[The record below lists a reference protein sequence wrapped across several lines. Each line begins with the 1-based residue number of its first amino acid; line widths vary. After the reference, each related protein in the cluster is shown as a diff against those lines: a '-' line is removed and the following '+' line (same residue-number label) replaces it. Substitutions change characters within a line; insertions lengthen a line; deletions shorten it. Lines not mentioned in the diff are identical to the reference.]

1 MALAP
6 GSRASL
12 HSPCPA
18 DGHACNSCAKLAW
31 RGAAWRGMACPTLLR
46 MAWHGKDMA
55 GQCQHHA
62 MPCHA
67 MPLLGS
73 VLLRTAA
80 SPVACAA
87 GLAALPRGRNAA
99 HLGGDERQLQCTGVH
114 GQVRR
119 MALLAAELLPAIA
132 AASPLPMVLPIAAH
146 QLLRLALL
154 LPGCRLGRRACTTL
168 SGPSAF
174 TSNCGWHGMGWG
186 GVSQSHCREP
196 LPAMMQLHLS
206 TCIGM
211 PWTECI
217 SRSRLERPSP
227 CHHELP

>member
-1 MALAP
+1 MW
-6 GSRASL
+6 GVSM
-12 HSPCPA
+12 C
-18 DGHACNSCAKLAW
+18 DMN
-31 RGAAWRGMACPTLLR
+31 
-46 MAWHGKDMA
+46 MAWHGVAWPSHDAWHWRLAAVRACTVHVLRTAMHA
-55 GQCQHHA
+55 TAALSWHGVGQHGVAWHAQLSFAWHGTGKTWQGNANTMPCHA

-186 GVSQSHCREP
+186 GVSQSHCR
-196 LPAMMQLHLS
+196 
-206 TCIGM
+206 
-211 PWTECI
+211 
-217 SRSRLERPSP
+217 SRCLQ
-227 CHHELP
+227 